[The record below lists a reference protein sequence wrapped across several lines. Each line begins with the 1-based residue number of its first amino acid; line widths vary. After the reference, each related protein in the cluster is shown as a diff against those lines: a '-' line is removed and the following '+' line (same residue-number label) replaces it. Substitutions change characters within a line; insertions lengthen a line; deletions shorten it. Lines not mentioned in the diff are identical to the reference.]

1 MFSLATSKCDM
12 HSKLFSFCTFFRL
25 HGSYEALKGGN
36 TVEAME
42 DFTGGVSEE
51 FGLKDNTDK
60 RLFGTLK
67 KAYDRDSQLGCS
79 INAKPG
85 VTEAKLPNGLICGH
99 AYTITDLKRVMIT
112 CEKYWLMYR
121 VSGY

>member
-1 MFSLATSKCDM
+1 M
-12 HSKLFSFCTFFRL
+12 
-25 HGSYEALKGGN
+25 
-36 TVEAME
+36 EAME

-51 FGLKDNTDK
+51 FGLKDNADK
-60 RLFGTLK
+60 RLFGMLK

-99 AYTITDLKRVMIT
+99 AYTITDLKRVTKNLILIYGVVI
-112 CEKYWLMYR
+112 CLFVILR
-121 VSGY
+121 CA